1 MTPAR
6 VTVVEVGPPRRPS
19 QNEAAIVPTT
29 AKVRFIEMLAA
40 AGLPVVEA
48 TSFVH
53 PAAVPQL
60 ADADQVLPA
69 IARRPGVRYP
79 VLVPNMRGMERAIA
93 AGADAVAVFTAAS
106 EAFAQANIR
115 MTIAESL
122 EAFAPV
128 LATARAAGMWTRGY
142 VSTAFGCPYQGEV
155 DPTAVADVAVALRE
169 LGCDQISIGDTIG
182 VAEPDAVGRVLSPLL
197 ERLPA
202 ELLALRLHETRGRA
216 IDNAEAVQLGITT
229 FDASASGL
237 GGCPFA
243 PGAPGNLATET
254 LVSWLHGLGIETG
267 VDEALLL
274 DASAYIRSQLGPTTR
289 RSSRS
294 PCARRRPG
302 GRGRRS
308 RSPGSCRPRP
318 SPASPRRRRCA
329 CRPATASA
337 RGMMKNW
344 LPLVF
349 GPALAMASDAAA
361 RCAWS

>member
-6 VTVVEVGPPRRPS
+6 VTVVEVGPRDGL
-19 QNEAAIVPTT
+19 QNEAAIVPTA
-29 AKVRFIEMLAA
+29 AKVQFIEMLAA

-106 EAFAQANIR
+106 EAFSQANIR

-128 LATARAAGMWTRGY
+128 VSAARAAGMWTRGY

-155 DPTAVADVAVALRE
+155 DPAAVADVAVALDE
-169 LGCDQISIGDTIG
+169 LGCDQISVGDTIG
-182 VAEPDAVGRVLSPLL
+182 VAEPDDVGRVLSPLL
-197 ERLPA
+197 ERVPA
-202 ELLALRLHETRGRA
+202 ERLALHLHDTRGRA
-216 IDNAEAVQLGITT
+216 IDNAAAGLQLGITT

-267 VDEALLL
+267 VDEPALLE
-274 DASAYIRSQLGPTTR
+274 ASAYIRSQL
-289 RSSRS
+289 S
-294 PCARRRPG
+294 
-302 GRGRRS
+302 
-308 RSPGSCRPRP
+308 
-318 SPASPRRRRCA
+318 
-329 CRPATASA
+329 
-337 RGMMKNW
+337 
-344 LPLVF
+344 
-349 GPALAMASDAAA
+349 
-361 RCAWS
+361 

>member
-6 VTVVEVGPPRRPS
+6 VTVVEVGPRDGL
-19 QNEAAIVPTT
+19 QNEAAIVPTA

-79 VLVPNMRGMERAIA
+79 VLVPNMRGMERAVA

-155 DPTAVADVAVALRE
+155 DPAAVADVAVALHE
-169 LGCDQISIGDTIG
+169 LGCDQISVGDTIG
-182 VAEPDAVGRVLSPLL
+182 VAEPDDVGRVLSPLL
-197 ERLPA
+197 ERVPA
-202 ELLALRLHETRGRA
+202 ERLALHLHDTHGRA
-216 IDNAEAVQLGITT
+216 IDNAAAGLRLGITT

-254 LVSWLHGLGIETG
+254 LVSWLHGIGVETG
-267 VDEALLL
+267 VDEPALLE
-274 DASAYIRSQLGPTTR
+274 ASAYIRSQLG
-289 RSSRS
+289 
-294 PCARRRPG
+294 A
-302 GRGRRS
+302 
-308 RSPGSCRPRP
+308 
-318 SPASPRRRRCA
+318 
-329 CRPATASA
+329 
-337 RGMMKNW
+337 
-344 LPLVF
+344 
-349 GPALAMASDAAA
+349 
-361 RCAWS
+361 

>member
-6 VTVVEVGPPRRPS
+6 VTVVAVGPRDGL
-19 QNEAAIVPTT
+19 QNEAAIVPTA
-29 AKVRFIEMLAA
+29 AKVQFIEMLAA

-79 VLVPNMRGMERAIA
+79 VLVPNVRGMERAIA

-122 EAFAPV
+122 EAFSPV
-128 LATARAAGMWTRGY
+128 LAAARAAGMWTRGY

-155 DPTAVADVAVALRE
+155 DPAAVADVAVALAE
-169 LGCDQISIGDTIG
+169 LGCDQISVGDTIG
-182 VAEPDAVGRVLSPLL
+182 VAEPDDVGRVLSPLL
-197 ERLPA
+197 ERMPV
-202 ELLALRLHETRGRA
+202 ERLALHLHDTRGRA
-216 IDNAEAVQLGITT
+216 IDNAEAGLHLGITT

-267 VDEALLL
+267 VDEPALLE
-274 DASAYIRSQLGPTTR
+274 ASAYIRSQL
-289 RSSRS
+289 
-294 PCARRRPG
+294 A
-302 GRGRRS
+302 
-308 RSPGSCRPRP
+308 
-318 SPASPRRRRCA
+318 
-329 CRPATASA
+329 
-337 RGMMKNW
+337 
-344 LPLVF
+344 
-349 GPALAMASDAAA
+349 
-361 RCAWS
+361 

>member
-6 VTVVEVGPPRRPS
+6 VTVVEVGPRDGL
-19 QNEAAIVPTT
+19 QNEAAIVPTA

-93 AGADAVAVFTAAS
+93 AGADAIAVFTAAS

-128 LATARAAGMWTRGY
+128 MAAARAAGMWTRGY

-155 DPTAVADVAVALRE
+155 DPVAVADVAVALHE
-169 LGCDQISIGDTIG
+169 LGCDQISVGDTIG
-182 VAEPDAVGRVLSPLL
+182 VAEPDDVGRVLSPLIERVPA
-197 ERLPA
+197 ERL
-202 ELLALRLHETRGRA
+202 ALHLHDTRGRA
-216 IDNAEAVQLGITT
+216 IDNAEAGLQLGITT

-267 VDEALLL
+267 VNEPALLE
-274 DASAYIRSQLGPTTR
+274 ASAYIRSQL
-289 RSSRS
+289 
-294 PCARRRPG
+294 A
-302 GRGRRS
+302 
-308 RSPGSCRPRP
+308 
-318 SPASPRRRRCA
+318 
-329 CRPATASA
+329 
-337 RGMMKNW
+337 
-344 LPLVF
+344 
-349 GPALAMASDAAA
+349 
-361 RCAWS
+361 

>member
-1 MTPAR
+1 MTPTRA
-6 VTVVEVGPPRRPS
+6 TVVEVGPRDGL
-19 QNEAAIVPTT
+19 QNEAAIVPTA

-60 ADADQVLPA
+60 ADADQVLPR

-128 LATARAAGMWTRGY
+128 LAAARAAGMWTRGY

-155 DPTAVADVAVALRE
+155 DPAAVADVAVALAE
-169 LGCDQISIGDTIG
+169 LGCDQISVGDTIG
-182 VAEPDAVGRVLSPLL
+182 VAEPDAVDRVLSPLL

-202 ELLALRLHETRGRA
+202 ERLALHLHDTRGRA
-216 IDNAEAVQLGITT
+216 IDNAEAGLQLGITT

-267 VDEALLL
+267 VDEPALLA
-274 DASAYIRSQLGPTTR
+274 ASAYIRSQL
-289 RSSRS
+289 
-294 PCARRRPG
+294 A
-302 GRGRRS
+302 
-308 RSPGSCRPRP
+308 
-318 SPASPRRRRCA
+318 
-329 CRPATASA
+329 
-337 RGMMKNW
+337 
-344 LPLVF
+344 
-349 GPALAMASDAAA
+349 
-361 RCAWS
+361 

>member
-6 VTVVEVGPPRRPS
+6 VTVVEVGPRDGL
-19 QNEAAIVPTT
+19 QNEAAIVPTA

-93 AGADAVAVFTAAS
+93 AGADAIAVFTAAS

-128 LATARAAGMWTRGY
+128 MAAARAAGMWTRGY

-155 DPTAVADVAVALRE
+155 DPAAVADVAVALHE
-169 LGCDQISIGDTIG
+169 LGCDQISVGDTIG
-182 VAEPDAVGRVLSPLL
+182 VAEPDDVGRVLSPLIERVPA
-197 ERLPA
+197 ERL
-202 ELLALRLHETRGRA
+202 ALHLHDTRGRA
-216 IDNAEAVQLGITT
+216 IDNAEAGLQLGITT

-267 VDEALLL
+267 VNEPALLE
-274 DASAYIRSQLGPTTR
+274 ASAYIRSQL
-289 RSSRS
+289 
-294 PCARRRPG
+294 
-302 GRGRRS
+302 
-308 RSPGSCRPRP
+308 
-318 SPASPRRRRCA
+318 
-329 CRPATASA
+329 
-337 RGMMKNW
+337 
-344 LPLVF
+344 
-349 GPALAMASDAAA
+349 D
-361 RCAWS
+361 

>member
-6 VTVVEVGPPRRPS
+6 VTVVEVGPRDGL
-19 QNEAAIVPTT
+19 QNEAAIVPTA

-106 EAFAQANIR
+106 EAFSQANIR

-128 LATARAAGMWTRGY
+128 LAAARTAGMWTRGY

-155 DPTAVADVAVALRE
+155 DPAAVADVAVALHE
-169 LGCDQISIGDTIG
+169 LGCDQISVGDTIG
-182 VAEPDAVGRVLSPLL
+182 VAEPDDVPRVLAPLL
-197 ERLPA
+197 ERVPA
-202 ELLALRLHETRGRA
+202 ERLALHLHDTRDRA
-216 IDNAEAVQLGITT
+216 IDNAEAGLRLGITT

-254 LVSWLHGLGIETG
+254 LVSWLHGLDIETG
-267 VDEALLL
+267 VDESALLE
-274 DASAYIRSQLGPTTR
+274 ASAYIRSQL
-289 RSSRS
+289 
-294 PCARRRPG
+294 
-302 GRGRRS
+302 
-308 RSPGSCRPRP
+308 
-318 SPASPRRRRCA
+318 
-329 CRPATASA
+329 
-337 RGMMKNW
+337 
-344 LPLVF
+344 V
-349 GPALAMASDAAA
+349 
-361 RCAWS
+361 

>member
-1 MTPAR
+1 MTPTG
-6 VTVVEVGPPRRPS
+6 VTVVEVGPRDGL
-19 QNEAAIVPTT
+19 QNEAAIVPTA
-29 AKVRFIEMLAA
+29 AKVRFIEMLAT

-53 PAAVPQL
+53 PEAVPQL
-60 ADADQVLPA
+60 ADADRVLPM

-79 VLVPNMRGMERAIA
+79 VLVPNMRGLERAIA

-122 EAFAPV
+122 KAFAPV
-128 LATARAAGMWTRGY
+128 LATAREAGMWTRGY

-155 DPTAVADVAVALRE
+155 DPAAVADVAVALAG

-182 VAEPDAVGRVLSPLL
+182 VAEPDGVSRVLRPLL
-197 ERLPA
+197 EQLPA
-202 ELLALRLHETRGRA
+202 QRLALHLHDTRGRA
-216 IDNAEAVQLGITT
+216 IDNADVGLQLGITT

-267 VDEALLL
+267 VDEPALLE
-274 DASAYIRSQLGPTTR
+274 ASAYIRSQL
-289 RSSRS
+289 
-294 PCARRRPG
+294 A
-302 GRGRRS
+302 
-308 RSPGSCRPRP
+308 
-318 SPASPRRRRCA
+318 
-329 CRPATASA
+329 
-337 RGMMKNW
+337 
-344 LPLVF
+344 
-349 GPALAMASDAAA
+349 
-361 RCAWS
+361 

>member
-1 MTPAR
+1 VTPAR
-6 VTVVEVGPPRRPS
+6 VTVVEVGPRDGL
-19 QNEAAIVPTT
+19 QNEAAIVPTA
-29 AKVRFIEMLAA
+29 AKVQFIEMLAA

-106 EAFAQANIR
+106 EAFSQANIR

-122 EAFAPV
+122 EAFSPV
-128 LATARAAGMWTRGY
+128 LAAARAAGMWTRGY

-155 DPTAVADVAVALRE
+155 DPAAVADVAVALDE
-169 LGCDQISIGDTIG
+169 LGCDQISVGDTIG
-182 VAEPDAVGRVLSPLL
+182 VAEPDDVGRVLSPLL
-197 ERLPA
+197 ERMPA
-202 ELLALRLHETRGRA
+202 ERLALHLHDTRGRA
-216 IDNAEAVQLGITT
+216 IDNAEAGLQLGITT

-267 VDEALLL
+267 VDEPALLE
-274 DASAYIRSQLGPTTR
+274 ASAYIRS
-289 RSSRS
+289 
-294 PCARRRPG
+294 
-302 GRGRRS
+302 
-308 RSPGSCRPRP
+308 
-318 SPASPRRRRCA
+318 
-329 CRPATASA
+329 
-337 RGMMKNW
+337 K
-344 LPLVF
+344 
-349 GPALAMASDAAA
+349 LA
-361 RCAWS
+361 

>member
-6 VTVVEVGPPRRPS
+6 VTVVEVGPRDGL
-19 QNEAAIVPTT
+19 QNEVAIVPTA

-53 PAAVPQL
+53 PEAVPQL

-93 AGADAVAVFTAAS
+93 AGADAIAVFTAAS

-115 MTIAESL
+115 MTSGESL
-122 EAFAPV
+122 EAVAPV
-128 LATARAAGMWTRGY
+128 LAAARAAGMWTRGY

-155 DPTAVADVAVALRE
+155 DPAAVADVAVALHE
-169 LGCDQISIGDTIG
+169 LGCDQISVGDTIG
-182 VAEPDAVGRVLSPLL
+182 VAEPDDVGRVLSPLL

-202 ELLALRLHETRGRA
+202 ERLALHLHDTRGRA
-216 IDNAEAVQLGITT
+216 IDNAEAGLDLGITA

-267 VDEALLL
+267 VDEPALL
-274 DASAYIRSQLGPTTR
+274 DASAYIRSQL
-289 RSSRS
+289 
-294 PCARRRPG
+294 A
-302 GRGRRS
+302 
-308 RSPGSCRPRP
+308 
-318 SPASPRRRRCA
+318 
-329 CRPATASA
+329 
-337 RGMMKNW
+337 
-344 LPLVF
+344 
-349 GPALAMASDAAA
+349 
-361 RCAWS
+361 

>member
-6 VTVVEVGPPRRPS
+6 VTVVEVGPRDGL
-19 QNEAAIVPTT
+19 QNEAAIVPTAT
-29 AKVRFIEMLAA
+29 KVRFIEMLAA

-106 EAFAQANIR
+106 EAFSQANIR

-122 EAFAPV
+122 EAFSPV
-128 LATARAAGMWTRGY
+128 LAAARAAGMWTRGY

-155 DPTAVADVAVALRE
+155 DPAAVADVAVALDE
-169 LGCDQISIGDTIG
+169 LGCDQISVGDTIG
-182 VAEPDAVGRVLSPLL
+182 VAEPDDVGRVLSPLL
-197 ERLPA
+197 ERVPV
-202 ELLALRLHETRGRA
+202 ERLALHLHDTRGRA
-216 IDNAEAVQLGITT
+216 IDNAEAGLHLGITT

-267 VDEALLL
+267 VDEPALLE
-274 DASAYIRSQLGPTTR
+274 ASAYIRS
-289 RSSRS
+289 
-294 PCARRRPG
+294 
-302 GRGRRS
+302 
-308 RSPGSCRPRP
+308 
-318 SPASPRRRRCA
+318 
-329 CRPATASA
+329 
-337 RGMMKNW
+337 K
-344 LPLVF
+344 
-349 GPALAMASDAAA
+349 LA
-361 RCAWS
+361 

>member
-1 MTPAR
+1 VTPAR
-6 VTVVEVGPPRRPS
+6 ATVVEVGPRDGL
-19 QNEAAIVPTT
+19 QNEAAIVPTD
-29 AKVRFIEMLAA
+29 AKVRFIEMLAT

-60 ADADQVLPA
+60 ADADEVLPR

-106 EAFAQANIR
+106 EAFSQANIR

-128 LATARAAGMWTRGY
+128 LAAARAAGMWTRGY

-155 DPTAVADVAVALRE
+155 DPAAVADVAVALAE
-169 LGCDQISIGDTIG
+169 LGCDQISVGDTIG
-182 VAEPDAVGRVLSPLL
+182 VAEPDAVDRVLSPLL

-202 ELLALRLHETRGRA
+202 ERLALHLHDTRGRA
-216 IDNAEAVQLGITT
+216 IDNAEAGLQLGITT

-267 VDEALLL
+267 VDEPALLA
-274 DASAYIRSQLGPTTR
+274 ASAYIRSQL
-289 RSSRS
+289 
-294 PCARRRPG
+294 A
-302 GRGRRS
+302 
-308 RSPGSCRPRP
+308 
-318 SPASPRRRRCA
+318 
-329 CRPATASA
+329 
-337 RGMMKNW
+337 
-344 LPLVF
+344 
-349 GPALAMASDAAA
+349 
-361 RCAWS
+361 